1 MRCACTD
8 PRGRAAVHAPHQ
20 SDSGAE
26 PALERD
32 QTDHRGGAP
41 LGPVDRALRSL
52 RGPPGVVMIH
62 ANNNLRD
69 DGEADDARL
78 GGEALPEP
86 RAGLVNDLAAV
97 VGRLRRHV
105 PVIRKMAV
113 KRLEVEHHVHLRR
126 RA

>member
-1 MRCACTD
+1 MRCARTD
-8 PRGRAAVHAPHQ
+8 PRSRAVVHAAHQ
-20 SDSGAE
+20 SDAVRSQRH
-26 PALERD
+26 ERD
-32 QTDHRGGAP
+32 QTRRYRAAP

-69 DGEADDARL
+69 GDADDARL

-105 PVIRKMAV
+105 PVIRKMV
-113 KRLEVEHHVHLRR
+113 VERPEVEHHVHLRR